1 VVGVRG
7 TYVMA
12 ETGKAR
18 SRADASQGLEYRGEG
33 QQAWSN
39 TKTESRGKGKGVQVA
54 GADAAMGGT
63 GRGRVVRWKGGE
75 EARRERAEG
84 G

>member
-1 VVGVRG
+1 MGWWDGGGEGGGRVVGVRG

-33 QQAWSN
+33 QQ
-39 TKTESRGKGKGVQVA
+39 GVEQHQDEGQRQRQRRA
-54 GADAAMGGT
+54 G
-63 GRGRVVRWKGGE
+63 GRR
-75 EARRERAEG
+75 
-84 G
+84 